1 MGARNQ
7 KLIFK
12 KPRKA
17 FRFHY
22 PEGREGFKNVDA
34 RIFLGDLNIDSKVG
48 NGEISIVTPW
58 ADCQFLL
65 FKIVEVMFFRNMT

>member
-12 KPRKA
+12 EPRKA

-22 PEGREGFKNVDA
+22 PEGREGGDFKNVDA

-48 NGEISIVTPW
+48 NGEIVTPW

-65 FKIVEVMFFRNMT
+65 FKIVVVMFFRNMT